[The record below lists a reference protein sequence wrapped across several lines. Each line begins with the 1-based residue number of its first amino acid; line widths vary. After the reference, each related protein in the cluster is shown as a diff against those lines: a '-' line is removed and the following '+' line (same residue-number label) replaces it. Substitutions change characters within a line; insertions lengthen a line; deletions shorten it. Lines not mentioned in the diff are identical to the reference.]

1 MKQQAIEIPDVCPSC
16 GTSLELI
23 TDQLYCNNLSC
34 PAKNSKIVEGFAKTL
49 RIKGLG
55 TKTIEK
61 LDLEYIEDIYLLTP
75 KFIEERLGSEK
86 LATKLVNEIELS
98 KNANLQELLPAFAI
112 PLFGST
118 ASQKLCN
125 TINHIDELT
134 EKKCSEAGLGPKVT
148 TNICSWYETAYKNR
162 YKDLPFTWK
171 ADIFEGVPVVDI
183 NEVVCISGRLTSYK
197 TKADAKKEL
206 ERYGYR
212 VKDTLTKDVTI
223 LINESGVA
231 SSKTKSAES
240 KGIRIVTNIKQLI
253 GENNGST

>member
-1 MKQQAIEIPDVCPSC
+1 MKLTIEIPDVCPSC

-23 TDQLYCNNLSC
+23 NDQLFCNNTSC

-55 TKTIEK
+55 PKTIDK
-61 LDLEYIEDIYLLTP
+61 LDLEYIEDIYELT
-75 KFIEERLGSEK
+75 EERIKTKLGSEK
-86 LATKLVNEIELS
+86 IASKLINEIELS

-125 TINHIDELT
+125 TISHIEELT
-134 EKKCSEAGLGPKVT
+134 EKRCSEAGLGPKVT
-148 TNICSWYETAYKNR
+148 TNICSWYKTEYKNR
-162 YKDLPFTWK
+162 YQRLPFTWK
-171 ADIFEGVPVVDI
+171 ADIFEGIPIVDI
-183 NEVVCISGRLTSYK
+183 NEVVCISGRLKSYR
-197 TKADAKKEL
+197 TKADAKKVL
-206 ERYGYR
+206 EKFGFR

-223 LINESGVA
+223 LINESGIE

-240 KGIRIVTNIKQLI
+240 KNIRIVTNLTQLI
-253 GENNGST
+253 GEKNGST

>member
-1 MKQQAIEIPDVCPSC
+1 MKQAIQIPDVCPSC

-23 TDQLYCNNLSC
+23 NDQLFCNNTSC

-55 TKTIEK
+55 PKTIEK
-61 LDLEYIEDIYLLTP
+61 LDLEYIEDIYELT
-75 KFIEERLGSEK
+75 EERIKEKLGSEK
-86 LATKLVNEIELS
+86 IASKLINEIELS

-125 TINHIDELT
+125 TISHIEELT
-134 EKKCSEAGLGPKVT
+134 EKRCSEAGLGPKVT
-148 TNICSWYETAYKNR
+148 TNIRSWYNKEYKNR
-162 YKDLPFTWK
+162 YKRLPFTWK
-171 ADIFEGVPVVDI
+171 ADIFEGIPIVDI
-183 NEVVCISGRLTSYK
+183 NEVVCISGRLKSYR
-197 TKADAKKEL
+197 TKADAKKVL
-206 ERYGYR
+206 EKFGFR

-223 LINESGVA
+223 LINESGIE

-240 KGIRIVTNIKQLI
+240 KNIRIVTNLTQLI
-253 GENNGST
+253 GEKNGST

>member
-1 MKQQAIEIPDVCPSC
+1 MKLTIEIPDVCPSC

-23 TDQLYCNNLSC
+23 NDQLFCNNTSC

-55 TKTIEK
+55 PKTIDK
-61 LDLEYIEDIYLLTP
+61 LDLEYIEDIYELT
-75 KFIEERLGSEK
+75 EERIKEKLGSEK
-86 LATKLVNEIELS
+86 IASKLINEIELS

-125 TINHIDELT
+125 TISHIEELT
-134 EKKCSEAGLGPKVT
+134 EKRCSEAGLGPKVT
-148 TNICSWYETAYKNR
+148 TNIRSWYNKEYKNR
-162 YKDLPFTWK
+162 YKRLPFTWK
-171 ADIFEGVPVVDI
+171 ADIFEGIPIVDI
-183 NEVVCISGRLTSYK
+183 NEVVCISGRLKSYR
-197 TKADAKKEL
+197 TKADAKKVL
-206 ERYGYR
+206 EKFGFR

-223 LINESGVA
+223 LINESGIE

-240 KGIRIVTNIKQLI
+240 KNIRIVTNLTQLI